1 MPLLKRLIP
10 LLLALIPATGW
21 CLDIQYDLK
30 VKINPGLKEIAG
42 EGVITSAASAEFV
55 LSVAGLQDIKIND
68 RPVTPNGS
76 HKITVR
82 MDEKDRVRIT
92 YRAVFQDPRQGY
104 MDTGNVFLTGQWYP
118 QPAEPV
124 RYNLS
129 VTLPENF
136 IAVSESET
144 VSIEK
149 HPGRTTFNFHFKKPL
164 DGLHLAA
171 STNYTVKKER
181 HEGIDIEAYFFK
193 EDAVLAD
200 TYINYTKK
208 YLSMYAKMLTPYP
221 YKRFAIVENIS
232 PTGYSMPT
240 FTLLGREVVK
250 LPFIVKTSLGHEILH
265 QWFGNSIYIDYSHG
279 NWAEGITNYLADHH
293 YADLDNRG
301 KAYRKQILIN
311 YQAYVNADNVMPL
324 TSFLSRANKAQA
336 AIGYGKAAMMFH
348 MLRERFGDRL
358 FFDSLRELIRNNTFR
373 MASWHDIQRAFE
385 KTTGKNLY
393 DFFGQWLNRGDIP
406 NLEIED
412 AELKVEG
419 GQLTLRFRILQNGE
433 PFRLR
438 LPVIIK
444 TAQGETT
451 RVIDL
456 TAGTKEVVM
465 NLDAPPTEVLID
477 GDYSIMRTLDRAEQP
492 PVLADIMG
500 LRALSV
506 AASNRQRAAYKP
518 LIDALGIK
526 KVTWLDPD
534 KVTFAMV
541 KETTFIIAGFD
552 NPLIDMLLGGLE
564 LPDEGVRLKVLKNPY
579 DPEKRLLLLHVK
591 NKSESKTVTRKLT
604 HYGKYSELAFTGGRI
619 TYKATA
625 KSRDGIPVFSRPAPA
640 VIRPGKKET
649 LDDIT
654 AELLKSRVIFVGEQH
669 DRFAHHI
676 NQLQVIKKLHAAG
689 VKFGVGMEMFQ
700 KPYQAAIDDY
710 LADRTDER
718 TFLAQSDYYNK
729 WRYDYNLYKPIIDFL
744 KENRIPLVALN
755 IEGNVTRKTAREGI
769 DGLSKKQR
777 RQVPDRLDFSDE
789 QYRED
794 LYTVFSTHGQD
805 AGLDDFMYFLQSQT
819 LWDETM
825 AASAAGFLNTHP
837 GHKLVVLAGNG
848 HVRFKYGIPQ
858 RLYRRVKAS
867 YSVIV
872 QDDEVKDG
880 IADYVLFTTD
890 IEGLKSPKLGVMV
903 EEKEA
908 TLLIKDV
915 IEKGSAGRAGLQS
928 GDIITALA
936 GHPIKTLADLKI
948 ALFYTKIGDHVTIR
962 VERDGET
969 LEKEVELKAHPRHI
983 PMVKK

>member
-1 MPLLKRLIP
+1 MLFFKNLVP
-10 LLLALIPATGW
+10 LLLLLLPATGW
-21 CLDIQYDLK
+21 CLDIQYNLD
-30 VKINPGLKEIAG
+30 VKIDPDRKEIAG
-42 EGVITSAASAEFV
+42 TGVINSATSAEFA

-68 RPVTPNGS
+68 RPVTPDGNQE
-76 HKITVR
+76 ITIR
-82 MDEKDRVRIT
+82 MDEKAQVRIT
-92 YRAVFQDPRQGY
+92 YRAVFKETRQGY
-104 MDTGNVFLTGQWYP
+104 MDAGNVFLTGRWYP

-129 VTLPENF
+129 VTLPEKF
-136 IAVSESET
+136 IAVSESEA

-193 EDAVLAD
+193 ADAALAD
-200 TYINYTKK
+200 TYISYTKR
-208 YLSMYAKMLTPYP
+208 YLSMYAQMLTPYP
-221 YKRFAIVENIS
+221 YKRFAIVENIF

-265 QWFGNSIYIDYSHG
+265 QWFGNSVYIDYSHG

-311 YQAYVNADNVMPL
+311 YQAYVNPDNVMPL
-324 TSFLSRANKAQA
+324 SSFTGRANRAQA
-336 AIGYGKAAMMFH
+336 AIGYGKAAMLFH

-358 FFDSLRELIRNNTFR
+358 FFDSLRELIRSNTFR

-385 KTTGKNLY
+385 KTTGENLY
-393 DFFGQWLNRGDIP
+393 AFFGQWLNRKDIP
-406 NLEIED
+406 DLTVED
-412 AELKVEG
+412 AGLKVEG

-438 LPVIIK
+438 LPVTVK
-444 TAQGETT
+444 TTQGETT

-456 TAGTKEVVM
+456 TTGTEDVVM

-477 GDYSIMRTLDRAEQP
+477 GDYSIMRTLDRAERP

-500 LRALSV
+500 RRSLSV
-506 AASNRQRAAYKP
+506 AASNRQRTAYKP

-541 KETTFIIAGFD
+541 KAKTLIIAGFD
-552 NPLIDMLLGGLE
+552 NPLVNMLMGRLE
-564 LPDEGVRLKVLKNPY
+564 PPDEGVRLKVLKNPY
-579 DPEKRLLLLHVK
+579 APEKRLLLLHVQ
-591 NKSESKTVTRKLT
+591 NKSESKTVTRKLA

-619 TYKATA
+619 TYKTTA
-625 KSRDGIPVFSRPAPA
+625 KSRDGIPVLSRPAPA
-640 VIRPGKKET
+640 VVRPGKKET
-649 LDDIT
+649 LDDIF

-669 DRFAHHI
+669 DRFAHHM

-689 VKFGVGMEMFQ
+689 AKFGVGMEMFQ
-700 KPYQAAIDDY
+700 KPYQPAIDDY
-710 LADRTDER
+710 LAARIDER
-718 TFLAQSDYYNK
+718 TFLARSDYYNK

-755 IEGNVTRKTAREGI
+755 IEGAVTRKTAREGI
-769 DGLSKKQR
+769 DGLSANQR

-794 LYTVFSTHGQD
+794 LYAVFSTHGRD

-837 GHKLVVLAGNG
+837 DHKLVVLAGNG

-858 RLYRRVKAS
+858 RLYRRIKAP

-872 QDDEVKDG
+872 QDEEVADG
-880 IADYVLFTTD
+880 IADYLLFTTD
-890 IEGLKSPKLGVMV
+890 IEGIKAPKLGIMV
-903 EEKEA
+903 EEKEEQ
-908 TLLIKDV
+908 LLVKSV
-915 IEKGSAGRAGLQS
+915 IEHGPAGKAGMAAD
-928 GDIITALA
+928 DIITALD
-936 GHPIKTLADLKI
+936 GHRIKTLADLKL
-948 ALFYTKIGDHVTIR
+948 ALFYTKIGDRIR
-962 VERDGET
+962 LKVEREGDL
-969 LEKEVELKAHPRHI
+969 LEKDVELKAHPKHI
-983 PMVKK
+983 PRVKK

>member
-10 LLLALIPATGW
+10 LLLAFIPATGW
-21 CLDIQYDLK
+21 CLDLQYDLE
-30 VKINPGLKEIAG
+30 VKINPGLQEIAG
-42 EGVITSAASAEFV
+42 AGVITSATSAEFA
-55 LSVAGLQDIKIND
+55 LSVAGLQEIKIND
-68 RPVTPNGS
+68 RPVTPDGNQ
-76 HKITVR
+76 KITIR
-82 MDEKDRVRIT
+82 MEAKDRLRII
-92 YRAVFQDPRQGY
+92 YRAVFENTRQGY
-104 MDTGNVFLTGQWYP
+104 MDTGNIFLTGRWYP

-129 VTLPENF
+129 VTLPEKF
-136 IAVSESET
+136 IAVSESDT

-149 HPGRTTFNFHFKKPL
+149 HPGRTTFNFHFEKPL

-193 EDAVLAD
+193 ADAALAD

-221 YKRFAIVENIS
+221 YKRFAIVENIF

-265 QWFGNSIYIDYSHG
+265 QWFGNSVYIDYSHG

-293 YADLDNRG
+293 YADLDARG

-311 YQAYVNADNVMPL
+311 YQAYVNTDTAMPL
-324 TSFLSRANKAQA
+324 TSFISRANKAQA

-393 DFFGQWLNRGDIP
+393 AFFGQWLNRKDVP
-406 NLEIED
+406 DLAIED
-412 AELKVEG
+412 AGLKVEG
-419 GQLTLRFRILQNGE
+419 GQLTIRFRILQNGE

-438 LPVIIK
+438 LPVTVK
-444 TAQGETT
+444 TARGRTT

-456 TAGTKEVVM
+456 NTRTKEVFM

-500 LRALSV
+500 RSALSV
-506 AASNRQRAAYKP
+506 AAPNRQRAAYKP
-518 LIDALGIK
+518 LIDALGVR
-526 KVTWLDPD
+526 KVTWLDPE
-534 KVTFAMV
+534 KVTFATV
-541 KETTFIIAGFD
+541 KAKTLIIAGFD
-552 NPLIDMLLGGLE
+552 NPLVDMLMGGLE
-564 LPDEGVRLKVLKNPY
+564 PPDEGVRLKVLKNPY
-579 DPEKRLLLLHVK
+579 DSDKRLLLLHVK
-591 NKSESKTVTRKLT
+591 NRAESKTVTRKLA

-625 KSRDGIPVFSRPAPA
+625 KSRSGIPVLTRPAPA
-640 VIRPGKKET
+640 VVRPGKQET
-649 LDDIT
+649 LDDIF

-676 NQLQVIKKLHAAG
+676 NQLLVIKKLHAAG
-689 VKFGVGMEMFQ
+689 LKFGVGMEMFQ
-700 KPYQAAIDDY
+700 KPYQSAIDDY
-710 LADRTDER
+710 LAARTDER
-718 TFLAQSDYYNK
+718 TFLTRSDYYNK

-755 IEGNVTRKTAREGI
+755 IEGHVTRKTAREGI

-794 LYTVFSTHGQD
+794 LYAVFSTHGQD

-825 AASAAGFLNTHP
+825 AASAAEFLNTRP
-837 GHKLVVLAGNG
+837 DHKLVVLAGNG

-872 QDDEVKDG
+872 QDDEVEDG
-880 IADYVLFTTD
+880 IADYILFTTD
-890 IEGLKSPKLGVMV
+890 IEGVKAPKLGVMV
-903 EEKEA
+903 EEKEEK
-908 TLLIKDV
+908 LLVKSV
-915 IEKGSAGRAGLQS
+915 IEHGPAGKAGVAA
-928 GDIITALA
+928 GDIITAFD
-936 GHPIKTLADLKI
+936 GHRIKTLADLKI
-948 ALFYTKIGDHVTIR
+948 ALFFTKIGDRIR
-962 VERDGET
+962 LEVDRDGT
-969 LEKEVELKAHPRHI
+969 ILEKEVELKAHPKHI
-983 PMVKK
+983 PRLKK